1 MQGCDFR
8 RDWPI
13 RKRVLLSAVC
23 VAFATVTWAQGTVK
37 GFVRAQDDGAPVL
50 FAAVVLE
57 GTTYGVSTD
66 IQGYYSLSKIPAG
79 TYTLV
84 VSSVEYKP
92 FRTEVEVRDDRVL
105 TQNIALDAGLIEL
118 ESAVVSTERGEQ
130 LNTVRMSVESIQ
142 PADIKRIPSLGG
154 TPDLV
159 QVLQTLPGFVST
171 GDQGGQL
178 YIRGGSPVQNKVL
191 LDGMI
196 IYNAFHSI
204 GLFSV
209 FDTDI
214 ISNADIYT
222 GGFSGRYGGRISSIM
237 DVSTRDGSLAGL
249 SGRIGA
255 SPFGSKLLLIEG
267 PLGKRNARGGGTSFL
282 LSGKRSYLEQ
292 SSKLLY
298 SYIDEE
304 GLPFNFTDLYGKV
317 TFAGGAGSRLSLFG
331 FSFSDDVSYQ
341 ALSNLDWTNVGA
353 GGQFLV
359 VPTGSAV
366 LIKGNFASSRYRID
380 LQEDGLPDRYSQ
392 VNGFNFGL
400 NFKYVLG
407 DDEARY
413 GIQAVGLRT
422 DFRTFNALGVTV
434 EQTENTTELAG
445 YFDYKLQRGP
455 WIVNPSL
462 RIQYY
467 SSLAKF
473 SPEPRLGVK
482 FKASD
487 RLRLKA
493 AGGLYSQNLISANS
507 DRDVVNLFYGFLA
520 GPSNL
525 QDELIGPDGQIQEV
539 THSLQT
545 AAHAVGGF
553 EYDLTERINV
563 NIEAYTKWFTQLT
576 NSNRNKLFPDTYEF
590 ASVPESQ
597 RKDFIV
603 ETGRAEGVDVVV
615 KYEDKLNYL
624 WLVYSLGNVDRWDGF
639 RWYDPVFDRRHNVN
653 LLASRKFGAKAK
665 TEVSA
670 RWNLGSGLP
679 FTQTQG
685 YYQPVGISSGI
696 DDNYV
701 NGNPIELGI
710 VYADLNAGR
719 LPVYHRLDLSVR
731 RSWKL
736 GERIELDA
744 NASITNVYSRANIFY
759 INRVTGER
767 VDQLPFLPSVG
778 VDMKF

>member
-1 MQGCDFR
+1 M
-8 RDWPI
+8 
-13 RKRVLLSAVC
+13 
-23 VAFATVTWAQGTVK
+23 
-37 GFVRAQDDGAPVL
+37 
-50 FAAVVLE
+50 
-57 GTTYGVSTD
+57 
-66 IQGYYSLSKIPAG
+66 
-79 TYTLV
+79 
-84 VSSVEYKP
+84 
-92 FRTEVEVRDDRVL
+92 
-105 TQNIALDAGLIEL
+105 
-118 ESAVVSTERGEQ
+118 
-130 LNTVRMSVESIQ
+130 
-142 PADIKRIPSLGG
+142 
-154 TPDLV
+154 
-159 QVLQTLPGFVST
+159 
-171 GDQGGQL
+171 
-178 YIRGGSPVQNKVL
+178 
-191 LDGMI
+191 
-196 IYNAFHSI
+196 
-204 GLFSV
+204 
-209 FDTDI
+209 
-214 ISNADIYT
+214 
-222 GGFSGRYGGRISSIM
+222 
-237 DVSTRDGSLAGL
+237 
-249 SGRIGA
+249 
-255 SPFGSKLLLIEG
+255 
-267 PLGKRNARGGGTSFL
+267 GKRNARGGGTSFL

-685 YYQPVGISSGI
+685 YYQPV
-696 DDNYV
+696 
-701 NGNPIELGI
+701 
-710 VYADLNAGR
+710 
-719 LPVYHRLDLSVR
+719 
-731 RSWKL
+731 
-736 GERIELDA
+736 
-744 NASITNVYSRANIFY
+744 ASKII
-759 INRVTGER
+759 I
-767 VDQLPFLPSVG
+767 
-778 VDMKF
+778 

>member
-1 MQGCDFR
+1 M
-8 RDWPI
+8 
-13 RKRVLLSAVC
+13 
-23 VAFATVTWAQGTVK
+23 
-37 GFVRAQDDGAPVL
+37 
-50 FAAVVLE
+50 
-57 GTTYGVSTD
+57 
-66 IQGYYSLSKIPAG
+66 SKIPAG

-105 TQNIALDAGLIEL
+105 TKNIVLDAGLIEL

-255 SPFGSKLLLIEG
+255 SPFGSKLLLEG

-317 TFAGGAGSRLSLFG
+317 TFAGGAGSRMSLFG

-341 ALSNLDWTNVGA
+341 ALSNLDWTNVGG
-353 GGQFLV
+353 GGQFIV

-380 LQEDGLPDRYSQ
+380 LQEDGVPDRYSQ

-422 DFRTFNALGVTV
+422 DFKTFNALGVTV

-455 WIVNPSL
+455 WIVNPSM

-473 SPEPRLGVK
+473 SPEPRLGRQVQG
-482 FKASD
+482 FGAFASQGRRWPVQPELD
-487 RLRLKA
+487 FRELRQGCGQPVLRLL
-493 AGGLYSQNLISANS
+493 GGA
-507 DRDVVNLFYGFLA
+507 F
-520 GPSNL
+520 
-525 QDELIGPDGQIQEV
+525 
-539 THSLQT
+539 
-545 AAHAVGGF
+545 
-553 EYDLTERINV
+553 
-563 NIEAYTKWFTQLT
+563 
-576 NSNRNKLFPDTYEF
+576 
-590 ASVPESQ
+590 
-597 RKDFIV
+597 
-603 ETGRAEGVDVVV
+603 
-615 KYEDKLNYL
+615 
-624 WLVYSLGNVDRWDGF
+624 
-639 RWYDPVFDRRHNVN
+639 
-653 LLASRKFGAKAK
+653 
-665 TEVSA
+665 
-670 RWNLGSGLP
+670 
-679 FTQTQG
+679 
-685 YYQPVGISSGI
+685 
-696 DDNYV
+696 
-701 NGNPIELGI
+701 
-710 VYADLNAGR
+710 
-719 LPVYHRLDLSVR
+719 
-731 RSWKL
+731 
-736 GERIELDA
+736 
-744 NASITNVYSRANIFY
+744 
-759 INRVTGER
+759 
-767 VDQLPFLPSVG
+767 
-778 VDMKF
+778 

>member
-1 MQGCDFR
+1 M
-8 RDWPI
+8 
-13 RKRVLLSAVC
+13 RKGVLLSIFF
-23 VAFATVTWAQGTVK
+23 VAITAVTWAQGTVK
-37 GFVRAQDDGAPVL
+37 GFVRAEDDGAPVL

-66 IQGYYSLSKIPAG
+66 IQGYYSLSNIPAG

-105 TQNIALDAGLIEL
+105 TKNIALEAGLIEL

-255 SPFGSKLLLIEG
+255 SPFGSKLLLEG

-341 ALSNLDWTNVGA
+341 ALSNLDWTNVGG
-353 GGQFLV
+353 GGQFIV

-380 LQEDGLPDRYSQ
+380 LQEDGVPDRYSQ

-445 YFDYKLQRGP
+445 YFDYKLQRGS
-455 WIVNPSL
+455 WILNPSM

-482 FKASD
+482 YKASE

-507 DRDVVNLFYGFLA
+507 DRDVVNLFYGFLS

-525 QDELIGPDGQIQEV
+525 QDELIGPNGDIQEV
-539 THSLQT
+539 RHSLQT

-653 LLASRKFGAKAK
+653 LLASRKFGPKAK

-719 LPVYHRLDLSVR
+719 LPVYHRMDLSVR

-736 GERIELDA
+736 GESIELDA

>member
-196 IYNAFHSI
+196 IYNAFHSN
-204 GLFSV
+204 
-209 FDTDI
+209 I

-255 SPFGSKLLLIEG
+255 SPFGSKLLIEG

>member
-118 ESAVVSTERGEQ
+118 GSAVVSTERGEQ

-255 SPFGSKLLLIEG
+255 SPFGSKLLIEG

>member
-255 SPFGSKLLLIEG
+255 SPFGSKLLIEG